1 MKCRQSFDL
10 SIGKWHAR
18 GSIAVEFALILPIL
32 LMLLFGIIDFGRL
45 LYTQEVLNTAVRE
58 GARMGIVMK
67 TVPVSDQEI
76 QAQVTTVLLA
86 SQLVEVG
93 NVTNIPIVRYAVG
106 TSTNLQVVVQYDFS
120 FLVAN
125 VFIPGLSQTRAMN
138 ATSIM
143 RMEGT

>member
-1 MKCRQSFDL
+1 MKCLQSFDL
-10 SIGKWHAR
+10 SIGKWHER
-18 GSIAVEFALILPIL
+18 GSTAVEFALILPIL

-58 GARMGIVMK
+58 GARLGIKMK

-86 SQLVEVG
+86 SQLVDVA
-93 NVTNIPIVRYAVG
+93 NVTNVPIVRWAVG